1 MIQYKYLAFVFFI
14 ILFACKA
21 PAPKKNVSF
30 PSDMKKVALTKE
42 NLYGKWMQ
50 PIPGE
55 EDESQGFV
63 LHKDYTA
70 GSLNIHTLLYER
82 WALSQD
88 TLFLWSHTQGV
99 SLFSENIDTLLIKKL
114 TERELII
121 APANAKDVEERYI
134 KEK

>member
-1 MIQYKYLAFVFFI
+1 MIKYKYAWFTFI
-14 ILFACKA
+14 VLLLACKSPSA
-21 PAPKKNVSF
+21 KEKVTF
-30 PSDMKKVALTKE
+30 PSDIKKAELVKE
-42 NLYGKWMQ
+42 NLFGRWLQ

-63 LHKDYTA
+63 LNKDYTA
-70 GSLNIHTLLYER
+70 TSLNIHTLLYEK

-99 SLFSENIDTLLIKKL
+99 NLYSENIDTLLIKKL
-114 TERELII
+114 TEKELVI
-121 APANAKDVEERYI
+121 APANAKDIEERYI